1 MHLKRL
7 LVLGSVA
14 LGICGAQDHSPKP
27 KVSNDPLTT
36 EQISVYRAVLENY
49 VKDSPGSL
57 NLAVRTEPLEQSE
70 PFFDKA
76 CVRELELESAAN
88 AIPVIH
94 TLTAAVAPSS
104 AKIVLVDPARQQKK
118 VNENDPQKV
127 VNKAIEG
134 REKVTKKELDASVER
149 AFSTGLFTLSEVV
162 FDKQHSHAVVAYS
175 FVCGGLCGHG
185 STLILTK
192 VGQNWKVSKPCGGWI
207 S

>member
-1 MHLKRL
+1 MHLNRL
-7 LVLGSVA
+7 LLLGS
-14 LGICGAQDHSPKP
+14 LTLSICAAQAQTPKP
-27 KVSNDPLTT
+27 KVSKDPLTT
-36 EQISVYRAVLENY
+36 EQIAVYRAVLENY

-57 NLAVRTEPLEQSE
+57 NLAVRTEHLEQSE
-70 PFFDKA
+70 PFFDKV

-88 AIPVIH
+88 GIPVIYM
-94 TLTAAVAPSS
+94 LTAAVAPSS
-104 AKIVLVDPARQQKK
+104 AKIVLVDPARQQMK
-118 VNENDPQKV
+118 VNKNDPQKV

-134 REKVTKKELDASVER
+134 HEKVTKKELDASVER

-162 FDKQHSHAVVAYS
+162 FDKQHRHAVVAFS